1 MVCGRQKT
9 KEKKGSS
16 QKNQNR
22 SKSRDKK
29 SLEDIECYHCGKNG
43 HMRKDCSKWKQ
54 EKGKAKV
61 SEHED
66 KKKSGVKIEEIN
78 VTGIVD
84 SVVDKG
90 SSDIFLVSAMD
101 SIFLTTED
109 GYAMSDWILD
119 SGASLHVSPHKE
131 WFTSYVAT
139 NEC

>member
-1 MVCGRQKT
+1 
-9 KEKKGSS
+9 
-16 QKNQNR
+16 
-22 SKSRDKK
+22 
-29 SLEDIECYHCGKNG
+29 
-43 HMRKDCSKWKQ
+43 MRKDCSKWKQ

-61 SEHED
+61 FEHED

-78 VTGIVD
+78 VTGIAD

-90 SSDIFLVSAMD
+90 SSDILLVSAMN
-101 SIFLTTED
+101 SIFLTAED

-139 NEC
+139 NDHVTLGNEQTCDILGMGECS